1 VLPPWFW
8 TVAMLGVA
16 ALAFFVRVHLLIQ
29 TGGLDGTDGYD
40 DGVYYAAADAL
51 VHGRLP
57 YRDFLLLQPPGTTVA
72 LAPFAWFGSITHDP
86 YGVVA
91 ARLSFIG
98 IGAVNACLAMAIA
111 RRFGLVAAALAGI
124 GYAVYFPAA
133 YTERSTLLEPLGTCG
148 LLVAV
153 LLAERA
159 WRSPQVGMMLAGAA
173 AGVSIGMRIWY
184 VVPVALIA
192 AFHWRSA
199 VRFLAGVAIAGSA
212 IYLPFLIASPTNMVR
227 QVVLD
232 QLGRPRDTAHS
243 PFKRASTYLGATDLH
258 LNEPWSALLSMNK
271 VGLALLLGVIV
282 CAAAA
287 LTVRGARMFPVI
299 GAAAGVVLLVSPSFF
314 LHYAALSAPWVVLTV
329 AVGVSRLL
337 RALRSRR
344 ARAVIAMALLAALV
358 TLNLREVELSR
369 PSAPIPVSALRPAA
383 QQVAGCV
390 VSDDPQI
397 LAALDVLSR
406 DLSRHC
412 MVWPDVTG
420 YTYDRDSVRVAGH
433 VIVRQQNAAWQA
445 DVTHYLLSGEAVIVH
460 RSATELDA
468 SSTRSV
474 DSGRVLARSGSW
486 TLHAV
491 SH

>member
-1 VLPPWFW
+1 V
-8 TVAMLGVA
+8 
-16 ALAFFVRVHLLIQ
+16 
-29 TGGLDGTDGYD
+29 
-40 DGVYYAAADAL
+40 
-51 VHGRLP
+51 
-57 YRDFLLLQPPGTTVA
+57 
-72 LAPFAWFGSITHDP
+72 
-86 YGVVA
+86 
-91 ARLSFIG
+91 
-98 IGAVNACLAMAIA
+98 
-111 RRFGLVAAALAGI
+111 
-124 GYAVYFPAA
+124 
-133 YTERSTLLEPLGTCG
+133 
-148 LLVAV
+148 
-153 LLAERA
+153 
-159 WRSPQVGMMLAGAA
+159 
-173 AGVSIGMRIWY
+173 
-184 VVPVALIA
+184 
-192 AFHWRSA
+192 
-199 VRFLAGVAIAGSA
+199 
-212 IYLPFLIASPTNMVR
+212 
-227 QVVLD
+227 
-232 QLGRPRDTAHS
+232 
-243 PFKRASTYLGATDLH
+243 
-258 LNEPWSALLSMNK
+258 NK

-287 LTVRGARMFPVI
+287 LRVRGARMFPVI